1 MVVHKYIVHVLDR
14 NSEGPI
20 LNDFEG
26 KNNAEVD
33 KFFEKLIN
41 KVAKDDDLRKAV
53 FKDYSDNFNGLLL
66 KNMNNYYNFYTLV
79 ILKMQILKI

>member
-41 KVAKDDDLRKAV
+41 KVAKDEIYKKFLNK
-53 FKDYSDNFNGLLL
+53 
-66 KNMNNYYNFYTLV
+66 
-79 ILKMQILKI
+79 

>member
-53 FKDYSDNFNGLLL
+53 FKDYSDNLI
-66 KNMNNYYNFYTLV
+66 KSVSYSLV
-79 ILKMQILKI
+79 HS